1 MITAPLRG
9 LIVVTATFIGAASVV
24 PAAAQNASAW
34 QSDGH
39 AATRLIAGAAVKTP
53 DASFLRAGIEIR
65 LDPGWK
71 TYWRYPGDT
80 GIPPTFDFSGSQ
92 NVKSTAVE
100 WPAPEQFSD
109 GAGGHS
115 IGYVGDIILPLR
127 VTPANTALPS
137 TLHLTLNYAVCGTLC
152 VPAKAGLDITLNG
165 RSTDA
170 ALLDKAE
177 RLVPKHVALGVQTD
191 AGLAIRSVQLTGDD
205 GKQRVVVDLTA
216 PQSAPV
222 NLFVEGPTP
231 DWALPLPEPE
241 GAANGPDRRFTF
253 IVDGLPPGAKAK
265 GATLTLTAVSGDHAI
280 EVPAH
285 LD

>member
-1 MITAPLRG
+1 MIPAPLRE
-9 LIVVTATFIGAASVV
+9 LIVVTATFIGAASIV

-115 IGYVGDIILPLR
+115 IGYVGDIILPLK
-127 VTPANTALPS
+127 VTPENTALPS

-152 VPAKAGLDITLNG
+152 VPAKAALDITLNG
-165 RSTDA
+165 QSTDA

-177 RLVPKHVALGVQTD
+177 RLVPKHVALGVQTA
-191 AGLAIRSVQLTGDD
+191 AGLAIRSVQLTADD